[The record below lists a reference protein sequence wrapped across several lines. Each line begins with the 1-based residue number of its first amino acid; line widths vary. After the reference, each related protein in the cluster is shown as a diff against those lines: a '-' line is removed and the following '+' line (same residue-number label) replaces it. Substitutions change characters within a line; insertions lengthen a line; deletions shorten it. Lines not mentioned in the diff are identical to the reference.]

1 MPLLPIDRRAAALA
15 AAGAAL
21 FAAVEVGAALTIGRF
36 FDWGRAEAT
45 LFYVWRPV
53 LALVAAVAVM
63 RWDGRRR
70 ALFYALAMAFAAV
83 AETALLL
90 WAGAQSPWAE
100 AARGI
105 AGGALLFLVLDLI
118 GMAARATTGRWAR
131 AVVGLMGAALL
142 LLPGALRPY
151 EAVVV
156 DRDGPPLGPKPRL
169 MLMTALPIVWGEQGP
184 FDPAS
189 RPAESY
195 KALQAEFDVELVD
208 TLRPETLAEGG
219 LLLLA
224 QPNPLAPAELA
235 ALDEWIRGGGKALI
249 LTDPALAW
257 PSELPLGD
265 VRRPPAIGLLGPLL
279 AHWGLG
285 LEAPTV
291 NSFTVHDLPNGRR
304 VGLAGAGTLRVD
316 RPGCAAEAEWL
327 VRCRLGKGEAVVAAD
342 ADLMNDA
349 LWHAPGPGGGERH
362 RRLSDNM
369 VWIAETLDGL
379 AGTPRPRAG
388 VAWARRDIE

>member
-1 MPLLPIDRRAAALA
+1 MPLLPIDRRAAAVA

-21 FAAVEVGAALTIGRF
+21 FAAAEIGAALTIGRF

-63 RWDGRRR
+63 RWDWRRR
-70 ALFYALAMAFAAV
+70 ALFYALALGLAAA

-90 WAGAQSPWAE
+90 WVGATSPWAE

-105 AGGALLFLVLDLI
+105 AGGALLFLVLDPI

-142 LLPGALRPY
+142 LLPGALSPY

-156 DRDGPPLGPKPRL
+156 TREGPPPGPKPRL

-184 FDPAS
+184 FDPSS

-195 KALQAEFDVELVD
+195 KALQAEFDVALLD
-208 TLRPETLAEGG
+208 TLGPETLAKGR

-224 QPNPLAPAELA
+224 QPNALAPTELA
-235 ALDEWIRGGGKALI
+235 ALDQWIRGGGKALI
-249 LTDPALAW
+249 LTDPALTW

-265 VRRPPAIGLLGPLL
+265 VRRPPAIGLLAPLL
-279 AHWGLG
+279 AHWGLS
-285 LEAPTV
+285 LAAPPA
-291 NSFTVHDLPNGRR
+291 SRFTVHDLPNGRR
-304 VGLAGAGTLRVD
+304 VGLAGAGTLGIH
-316 RPGCAAEAEWL
+316 RPGCVAQAEWL
-327 VRCRLGKGEAVVAAD
+327 VRCRLGKGEAVIAAD
-342 ADLMNDA
+342 ADLMNDE

-379 AGTPRPRAG
+379 AGASRPRAG
-388 VAWARRDIE
+388 VAWARRDIQ